1 MRSELRT
8 VRTGGAPTV
17 VDLTDECA
25 EFVRDEADGLLH
37 VFVPHA
43 TAGVAVIETGSGSD
57 DDLLAQLDVL
67 LPRDDRWRHR
77 HGSRGH
83 GRDHVLPAFVPPH
96 ASVPVLEGRMQL
108 GTWQRICLVD
118 TNTDNPQRHVRL
130 SYLAVW
136 QQGSVAARSGAGRGS
151 RPVSPPAERPAC
163 AAWIAAGPAG
173 QDDGRDRHA
182 RRPRPPAPPCR
193 RT

>member
-8 VRTGGAPTV
+8 VRTGGVPVV

-25 EFVRDEADGLLH
+25 EFIRPETDGLLH

-43 TAGVAVIETGSGSD
+43 TAGVAILETGSGSD

-83 GRDHVLPAFVPPH
+83 GRDHVVPAFIAPH

-108 GTWQRICLVD
+108 GTWQRICLID
-118 TNTDNPQRHVRL
+118 TNTDNHQRHVRF
-130 SYLAVW
+130 SFLA
-136 QQGSVAARSGAGRGS
+136 G
-151 RPVSPPAERPAC
+151 
-163 AAWIAAGPAG
+163 
-173 QDDGRDRHA
+173 
-182 RRPRPPAPPCR
+182 
-193 RT
+193 